1 MLSMPIPT
9 RAKGQGQI
17 QSDPARRATDVTDTR
32 HGRMGMIGHGRW
44 EEEEEEEGGAYIA
57 HITW

>member
-1 MLSMPIPT
+1 MSIST
-9 RAKGQGQI
+9 RAKAKGQGQI

-44 EEEEEEEGGAYIA
+44 EEEEEEGGAYIA